1 MHSFFDDP
9 ILPAIVFS
17 IMRTSRYDAVWPAKA
32 IAEKKWQRFSL
43 PAIQDVADDMPHSH
57 SSMSVHVLHLKCM
70 QTAKS
75 YSVHTKSM
83 KSALYVNQVP
93 P

>member
-1 MHSFFDDP
+1 
-9 ILPAIVFS
+9 
-17 IMRTSRYDAVWPAKA
+17 MRTSRYYAVWLAKT

-43 PAIQDVADDMPHSH
+43 LTIQDVADDMPHS
-57 SSMSVHVLHLKCM
+57 SMSVHMLNLKCM

-75 YSVHTKSM
+75 YSVHTKSL
-83 KSALYVNQVP
+83 KNALYVNQVP